1 MPSARH
7 LITLPLLMAAA
18 CPAADVTWM
27 VQEENDKFTNG
38 NQDRYYTQG
47 MRIAY
52 MDDALSHWSVAQE
65 INTPA
70 DQDSPN
76 PGLDDLP
83 YSALLYVSRG
93 YGFLFPR
100 QQAMAS
106 IEAKLGV
113 VGPLALGRQI
123 QNGFHHLIG
132 ATEYAGWDTQMPN
145 ELAFSVSA
153 EVRRR
158 FYLDAPEVHH
168 WDIIAHAG
176 AELGN
181 IRASFI
187 TGAQIR
193 FGLLDDSW
201 GHGFMRQSTAW
212 VDHVGSGGPREA
224 WWWLFAGFS
233 AEVNAHVYATDGTS
247 FSQSRS
253 VDSRPVVV
261 QGELGISLR
270 LASGSFSFAIAH
282 RSREFEAQAGS
293 HAFGSLRYAYIF

>member
-1 MPSARH
+1 MASARP
-7 LITLPLLMAAA
+7 LIALPMLLAAS
-18 CPAADVTWM
+18 CTAAGVTWM

-38 NQDRYYTQG
+38 NSDRYYTQG
-47 MRIAY
+47 LRIAC
-52 MDDALSHWSVAQE
+52 MDDSLTHWSLGHE

-70 DQDSPN
+70 NQQSPD
-76 PGLDDLP
+76 PPLDDLP
-83 YSALLYVSRG
+83 YSSLLYVARG
-93 YGFLFPR
+93 QGFLFPR

-106 IEAKLGV
+106 VEAKIGV
-113 VGPLALGRQI
+113 IGPLALGRQI

-132 ATEYAGWDTQMPN
+132 ASEYEGWDTQMPN

-158 FYLDAPEVHH
+158 FYLDEPEVHH
-168 WDIIAHAG
+168 WDIVAHAG
-176 AELGN
+176 IELGN
-181 IRASFI
+181 IRANFI

-201 GHGFMRQSTAW
+201 GHGFMRQSTGW

-224 WWWLFAGFS
+224 WWWLFAGVS
-233 AEVNAHVYATDGTS
+233 TEVIAHAYATDGTS

-261 QGELGISLR
+261 QGELGVSLR
-270 LASGSFSFAIAH
+270 LASGSFSFAIGH
-282 RSREFEAQAGS
+282 RSREFEAQDGS